1 MSQKIITTRIVLRN
15 GAASEWVTK
24 NPVLLA
30 GEAGV
35 EIDTKKMK
43 IGDGTTAWNDLPYS
57 GIDQETIEKIISQN
71 RDNLYQYTR
80 TSLDQTH
87 DAAISAA
94 LGASIPKQGDIVV
107 ITTDIDSVVYEQ
119 AAYSYDGTQWVA
131 MTGNVDATKVIMQK
145 DIITAG
151 KYTRVGNVTKS
162 SETSTGTFSVK
173 GKSVQQAIE
182 EILSQRLQP
191 DNPTQPYVNLTFSQA
206 KAYEV
211 GSKVTPSYSA
221 SFNSGSYQYGPSSTG
236 VTVNS
241 WEISDT
247 DGNTAATA
255 SGSFP
260 EITVTPSTSYKI
272 TAKANHTAG
281 LTAFDN
287 LGDAS
292 NPVKQIA
299 AGAKTKTSGAITGY
313 RSYFY
318 GYKGAD
324 ALLDVANLTSANIR
338 ALSNKNTITAPT
350 SITTNKMQQ
359 IFFAFPKGTFS
370 NVTVAN
376 STNGAPQT
384 VYGPVEVA
392 VEGANGYEAVPYDI
406 FYVNNAS
413 AESGSTTF
421 KVTCS

>member
-15 GAASEWVTK
+15 GAAAEWVTK

-87 DAAISAA
+87 DAAITAA
-94 LGASIPKQGDIVV
+94 LGSSTPKQGDIVV

-131 MTGNVDATKVIMQK
+131 MTGNVDATKVILQK
-145 DIITAG
+145 NITTAG
-151 KYTRVGNVTKS
+151 KYTRVGNITKS
-162 SETSTGTFSVK
+162 SESATGTFATK
-173 GKSVQQAIE
+173 GKSVQQALE

-191 DNPTQPYVNLTFSQA
+191 GAPTNPSVSLTFSGA
-206 KAYEV
+206 KSYEV
-211 GSKVTPSYSA
+211 GTKVTPNYSA
-221 SFNSGSYQYGPSSTG
+221 TLNTGSYEYGPSPTG
-236 VTVNS
+236 VTLES
-241 WEISDT
+241 WAISDS
-247 DGNTAATA
+247 DGNSATTA

-260 EITVTPSTSYKI
+260 EITVEASTNYTI
-272 TAKANHTAG
+272 TAAATHSAG
-281 LTAFDN
+281 SVAKDN
-287 LGDAS
+287 LGDDS
-292 NPVKQIA
+292 NPVVQIA
-299 AGAKTKTSGAITGY
+299 AGSKSKTSAAIKGY

-318 GYKGAD
+318 GYKDSTG
-324 ALLDVANLTSANIR
+324 LLDVSALTSANIR
-338 ALSNKNTITAPT
+338 ALTTKNTTTAPT

-359 IFFAFPKGTFS
+359 IFFAFPQGKFS
-370 NVTVAN
+370 SVEVSN

-384 VYGPVEVA
+384 VYGPVTVQ
-392 VEGANGYEAVPYDI
+392 VEGANGYTAAPYDV

-421 KVTCS
+421 KVKCS